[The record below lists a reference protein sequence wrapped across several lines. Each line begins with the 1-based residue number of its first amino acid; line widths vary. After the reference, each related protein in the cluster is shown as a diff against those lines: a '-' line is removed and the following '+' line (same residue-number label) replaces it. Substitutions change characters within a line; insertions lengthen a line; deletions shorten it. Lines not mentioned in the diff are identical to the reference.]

1 MIRKLFLPSLLI
13 FALFLAACGGGA
25 ADEETP
31 ADADTETEATAE
43 EAESDADAGPET
55 ITVTFGNTQ
64 YTVELVEGWTT
75 QIGSLTD
82 GVITLVF
89 LPSPA
94 LGLENDEVIATLAGR
109 PLEELAL
116 TEANGNQVYLHDS
129 EDDTEIFLLYNGE
142 TLIHFD
148 VSVSRNAED
157 VTTNLE
163 QAVQIVSTSQ
173 LVED

>member
-31 ADADTETEATAE
+31 ADADTDTESTAE
-43 EAESDADAGPET
+43 EAGSDAGPET
-55 ITVTFGNTQ
+55 ITVTFGNSQ

-82 GVITLVF
+82 GVLTLVF

-148 VSVSRNAED
+148 VSVSRTAED

-163 QAVQIVSTSQ
+163 EAVQIVSTSQ
-173 LVED
+173 LVEDE